1 MNEIRQRIKGLRLE
15 LLKRNLDAWYISG
28 TDPHSSEYLT
38 PAWQTR
44 EYISGFTGSWGV
56 VVVTNEEAGLWTD
69 SRYFIQAPEQLKG
82 SGIKMYKLRVPDA
95 VPPELWLAGHL
106 SGGSK
111 VGFDPR
117 TVSVN
122 DYRRI
127 SARLSEAGT
136 DFVETPDPFER
147 IWIDR
152 PGMPDNE
159 IFELPV
165 AFSGVSRKE
174 KREMILS
181 ELKKYNC
188 DFHLITAN
196 DELAWLFNLRGSD
209 IPYNPLF
216 MGFGIVGKN
225 EFTLFVEPVKVSAE
239 LRAKLEKD
247 KVKLKGYDD
256 LPAYLKTVE
265 NSRIYADPS
274 TTNYFIYKCTGSG
287 NKIIEGT
294 SLIARLKSVKNS
306 TELSGF
312 REAMRKDGAAL
323 VEFLWW
329 LKESLKQESITEYTV
344 GQKLNEFR
352 SKQEQF
358 MGDSFAPIVGYR
370 EHGAIVHLSAGEDD
384 AFQVK
389 PDGILLIDSGGHYM
403 HGTTDITRTISFGK
417 VTDRQKS
424 DFTLVLK
431 GMIALSS
438 AIFPEGTKGAHVD
451 ILARKALWKEGLN
464 YGHGTGHGVGHFLN
478 VHEGP
483 ASIRQEFNDNPILPG
498 MVFSNEPGLYREGKY
513 GIRTENLIVCVHKKT
528 TEFGSFLGFDTLTLF
543 PLDTSLIDMN
553 LIDREEREWINSYHR
568 VVMKELSPF
577 LSQEHKDFLEELTT
591 EI

>member
-1 MNEIRQRIKGLRLE
+1 MNDIRQRIKNLRLE

-38 PAWQTR
+38 AAWQTR

-69 SRYFIQAPEQLKG
+69 SRYFIQAQEQLKG
-82 SGIKMYKLRVPDA
+82 TGIKMHKLRVPDA
-95 VPPELWLAGHL
+95 VPPELWLAGQL

-127 SARLSEAGT
+127 SSRLNEAGI
-136 DFVETPDPFER
+136 DFVETPDLFDR

-152 PGMPDNE
+152 PGMPENK

-174 KREMILS
+174 KREIVLS
-181 ELKKYNC
+181 ELKKYDA

-216 MGFGIVGKN
+216 MGFGIVGKS
-225 EFTLFVEPVKVSAE
+225 EFTLFVEPVKVSAV
-239 LRAKLEKD
+239 LRAQLEKD
-247 KVKLKGYDD
+247 KVKLKGYDE
-256 LPAYLKTVE
+256 LPAYLKTIE

-274 TTNYFIYKCTGSG
+274 TTNYFIYKCASPG
-287 NKIIEGT
+287 NKITEGT
-294 SLIARLKSVKNS
+294 SLIAKLKAVKNR

-323 VEFLWW
+323 IKFLFW
-329 LKESLKQESITEYTV
+329 LKNIIKKETITEYTI

-352 SKQEQF
+352 SKQDKF

-370 EHGAIVHLSAGEDD
+370 EHGAIVHLSVGEND
-384 AFQVK
+384 ALQVK
-389 PDGILLIDSGGHYM
+389 PEGILLIDSGGHYM
-403 HGTTDITRTISFGK
+403 HGTTDITRTISLGK
-417 VTDRQKS
+417 ITDRQKR

-438 AIFPEGTKGAHVD
+438 AIFPEGTKGAHID

-483 ASIRQEFNDNPILPG
+483 ASVRQEFNDNPIMPG
-498 MVFSNEPGLYREGKY
+498 MVFSNEPGLYREGEY
-513 GIRTENLIVCVHKKT
+513 GIRTENLIVCVLKKV
-528 TEFGSFLGFDTLTLF
+528 TEFGFFMGFDTLTLF
-543 PLDTSLIDMN
+543 PVDLNLIDMN
-553 LIDREEREWINSYHR
+553 LIDREEKEWINSYHR
-568 VVMKELSPF
+568 VVREDLSPL
-577 LSQEHKDFLEELTT
+577 LSQEYKDFLEELTA